1 MYNLRKS
8 EKKER
13 KMTHNLRLNLGEIM
27 ALFCVCMSEL
37 SMAKIEEYKNLSSI
51 INDHAY
57 FI

>member
-1 MYNLRKS
+1 
-8 EKKER
+8 
-13 KMTHNLRLNLGEIM
+13 MTHNLRLNLGEIM